1 MTLAKDDYGAN
12 LAAGVVAM
20 LLFHL
25 VINIG
30 MTLGVMPV
38 TGIPLPFISYG
49 GSSLLTNM
57 AGIGLLLNV
66 YMRRRKIMFQ

>member
-1 MTLAKDDYGAN
+1 MVLAKDDYGAN

-25 VINIG
+25 IINIG

-38 TGIPLPFISYG
+38 TGIPCPLSVTGEFTIDQHGWNRSPSQ
-49 GSSLLTNM
+49 
-57 AGIGLLLNV
+57 V